1 MAANIRPRKP
11 PPKKKPKARKVGQ
24 VPLHQQ
30 WAWLTEEM
38 LLSPA
43 WRELLRHKGAYG
55 VVCRVMAEHLAQYR
69 LKNGRLIVP
78 YADFHDYG
86 VARGHIIE
94 SIEIAEALGFL
105 VVHHG
110 RWTAADHQEPN
121 RYGLTFFPIGDTF
134 ETNDWMEVRN
144 RAHARAIVQE
154 VKSRRAQV
162 EALPRAPSI
171 TPEAAD
177 DEYVTGTD

>member
-11 PPKKKPKARKVGQ
+11 PPRKHQKSRKVGQ
-24 VPLHQQ
+24 PPKQ
-30 WAWLTEEM
+30 AWCWVTSEM
-38 LLSPA
+38 LSSPA

-55 VVCRVMAEHLAQYR
+55 VVQRIMVERMDHGGCD
-69 LKNGRLIVP
+69 NGRLIVP
-78 YADFHDYG
+78 YRDFHDYG

-94 SIEIAEALGFL
+94 ALEIAEALGFL
-105 VVHHG
+105 VVHRG

-134 ETNDWMEVRN
+134 ETNDWAGIKN
-144 RAHARAIVQE
+144 RAQARAIVKE
-154 VKSRRAQV
+154 VKSRRGLV
-162 EALPRAPSI
+162 SSPSI

-177 DEYVTGTD
+177 NEYVTADGTAD